1 MPKNK
6 QEGLIFGITMVTLMS
21 SFMNL
26 FNNFRHGG
34 ISLDS
39 LTHALILEPVIFI
52 VVMIVETL
60 FVSRLA
66 NNIVKKFANKD
77 TKKTVMI
84 RTLVMV
90 TAMSFIMSI
99 FGLVMS
105 GIELNKFVI
114 TFALTWLLNFI
125 VALLWQVL
133 VAAPTTKRIL
143 KQYRRYKKNQIKT
156 ISTEIIEDIDT
167 V

>member
-6 QEGLIFGITMVTLMS
+6 QEGLIFETTMVTLMS

-60 FVSRLA
+60 FVSKFV
-66 NNIVKKFANKD
+66 NSIVKKFASKD
-77 TKKTVMI
+77 
-84 RTLVMV
+84 
-90 TAMSFIMSI
+90 A
-99 FGLVMS
+99 
-105 GIELNKFVI
+105 
-114 TFALTWLLNFI
+114 
-125 VALLWQVL
+125 
-133 VAAPTTKRIL
+133 
-143 KQYRRYKKNQIKT
+143 KKNCNDKN
-156 ISTEIIEDIDT
+156 SSYGNGYDIYYEYFWPCYVRHRT
-167 V
+167 

>member
-1 MPKNK
+1 MLENK
-6 QEGLIFGITMVTLMS
+6 QEELIFGIIMVTLMS
-21 SFMNL
+21 FFMNL
-26 FNNFRHGG
+26 FNNFRHGD

-52 VVMIVETL
+52 VVMIVEAL
-60 FVSRLA
+60 FVSKFV
-66 NNIVKKFANKD
+66 NSIVKKFASKD
-77 TKKTVMI
+77 AKKTVMI

-114 TFALTWLLNFI
+114 AFALTWPLNFI

-133 VAAPTTKRIL
+133 VAAPTAKRIL
-143 KQYRRYKKNQIKT
+143 KQYRRYKKNQAKA
-156 ISTEIIEDIDT
+156 ISTEMIEDVDT

>member
-6 QEGLIFGITMVTLMS
+6 QEGLIFGITMMTLMS

-39 LTHALILEPVIFI
+39 LIHALILEPVIFI

-66 NNIVKKFANKD
+66 NNIIKKFASKD
-77 TKKTVMI
+77 VKKTVMV
-84 RTLVMV
+84 RTLV
-90 TAMSFIMSI
+90 
-99 FGLVMS
+99 
-105 GIELNKFVI
+105 I
-114 TFALTWLLNFI
+114 TWPLNFI

-133 VAAPTTKRIL
+133 VAAPTAKRIL

-156 ISTEIIEDIDT
+156 ISTEIIEDIDI

>member
-6 QEGLIFGITMVTLMS
+6 QEGLIFGITMMTLMS

-39 LTHALILEPVIFI
+39 LIHALILEPVIFI
-52 VVMIVETL
+52 VVMIAETL

-66 NNIVKKFANKD
+66 NNVVKKFASKD
-77 TKKTVMI
+77 VKKTVMI

-114 TFALTWLLNFI
+114 AFALTWPLNFI

-133 VAAPTTKRIL
+133 VAASTAKRIL
-143 KQYRRYKKNQIKT
+143 KQYRRYKKNQAKA
-156 ISTEIIEDIDT
+156 ISTEMIEDIDT

>member
-6 QEGLIFGITMVTLMS
+6 QEELIFGITMATLMS
-21 SFMNL
+21 FFMNL

-34 ISLDS
+34 ISLNS
-39 LTHALILEPVIFI
+39 LIHALILEPVIFI
-52 VVMIVETL
+52 VVMIVEAL
-60 FVSRLA
+60 FVSKFV
-66 NNIVKKFANKD
+66 NSIVKKFASKD
-77 TKKTVMI
+77 AEKTVMI

-105 GIELNKFVI
+105 GIELNKIVI
-114 TFALTWLLNFI
+114 AFALTWPLNFI

-133 VAAPTTKRIL
+133 VAAPTAKRVL

>member
-6 QEGLIFGITMVTLMS
+6 QEGLIFGITMMTLMS

-39 LTHALILEPVIFI
+39 LIHALILEPVIFI

-66 NNIVKKFANKD
+66 NNVVKKFASKD
-77 TKKTVMI
+77 AKKTVVI

-99 FGLVMS
+99 FGL
-105 GIELNKFVI
+105 
-114 TFALTWLLNFI
+114 
-125 VALLWQVL
+125 
-133 VAAPTTKRIL
+133 
-143 KQYRRYKKNQIKT
+143 
-156 ISTEIIEDIDT
+156 
-167 V
+167 

>member
-6 QEGLIFGITMVTLMS
+6 QEGLIFGITMMTLMS

-39 LTHALILEPVIFI
+39 LIRALILEPVIF
-52 VVMIVETL
+52 IVETL

-66 NNIVKKFANKD
+66 NNVVKKFASKD
-77 TKKTVMI
+77 AKKTVVI

-114 TFALTWLLNFI
+114 ALALTWPLNFI

-133 VAAPTTKRIL
+133 VAAPTAKRIL
-143 KQYRRYKKNQIKT
+143 KQYRRYKKNQAKA
-156 ISTEIIEDIDT
+156 ISTEMIEDIDT

>member
-39 LTHALILEPVIFI
+39 LIHALILEPVIFI
-52 VVMIVETL
+52 VVMIAETL

-66 NNIVKKFANKD
+66 NNIVKKFASKD
-77 TKKTVMI
+77 VKKTVMI

-90 TAMSFIMSI
+90 TTMSFIISI

-114 TFALTWLLNFI
+114 AFALT
-125 VALLWQVL
+125 
-133 VAAPTTKRIL
+133 
-143 KQYRRYKKNQIKT
+143 
-156 ISTEIIEDIDT
+156 
-167 V
+167 